1 VRRGSTDDP
10 VYRATAMSLVS
21 LGAA

>member
-10 VYRATAMSLVS
+10 VYHATAMSLVS